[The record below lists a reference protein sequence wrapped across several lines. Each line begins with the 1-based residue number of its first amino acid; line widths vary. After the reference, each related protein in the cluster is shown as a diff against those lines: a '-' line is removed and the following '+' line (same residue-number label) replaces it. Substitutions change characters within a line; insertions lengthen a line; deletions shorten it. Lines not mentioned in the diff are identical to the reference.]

1 MKINTQN
8 ATWAMRSMIELEAC
22 HVESAQ
28 YIQMAW
34 IDCMISIRKTKM
46 VGVRCQWMTWK
57 TVCALLLCLLL
68 PKRDDCFYFIKF
80 YISVFFDFVPRCK
93 QIPISELSLPS

>member
-28 YIQMAW
+28 YSQMVW
-34 IDCMISIRKTKM
+34 M
-46 VGVRCQWMTWK
+46 VEFRWHGLIGCFQLKNKDGVIVSVRCLWMNWK
-57 TVCALLLCLLL
+57 TVYALLLCLLL
-68 PKRDDCFYFIKF
+68 PLREKIVSTLIIKF
-80 YISVFFDFVPRCK
+80 YVSVFFDFCP
-93 QIPISELSLPS
+93 